1 VKFSKVLNK
10 YKTMTILEKL
20 RAHVVVLATT
30 VTGIGTIIGSAF
42 IVDSR
47 YAHADQVK
55 QNQTE
60 QVQMIQ
66 QLQQSSQIQ
75 FEQVQLMSI
84 DDKIFYLEQKETLT
98 PSDQAQ
104 LNRFYRNRDDIIK
117 RIDNLSF
124 PRTQ

>member
-1 VKFSKVLNK
+1 
-10 YKTMTILEKL
+10 MTILEKL